1 MKTTLFRSLLLCLLA
16 IGVSLFTFA
25 QEALTETYTTEDGS
39 LSFRYPEGWRIN
51 DLNGQTIM
59 LRGSISAPAAFTFYP
74 PDFVEIFASNAN
86 TAEDALDDMADSF
99 GFIVGSALEYPLVP
113 NTAFATVLEDGEV
126 GFVFMTRLSSGR
138 FAMLQAMTRGS
149 DPEETVRLTLEI
161 LRTMDSGNPFEI
173 GNGNNTTPSV
183 TSTPVV
189 DEGFPQF
196 LTNHAGEWQDAV
208 EELEEQGVIA
218 SGGSLVFNEN
228 RAFFSGQGNFFTP
241 LARNSPFADIIMSGE
256 LSFNVGNLDELE
268 QCVLTSRIETDNRG
282 NATKFLDVGFLN
294 DGTLFVI
301 DVFSRSEDP
310 VFTFSQE
317 SLDLDIPHHILYL
330 AQDDTVT
337 VYLNGELIIENFE
350 IENRSGTYGISL
362 LGRGPSAQC
371 VGNNIWVYQ
380 APAFNPGVCEVS
392 AASTVNKRSGPGT
405 TFDRAGQLGAGV
417 VEMAVAQGN
426 DGDFIW
432 WQLEDDTWVR
442 EDVVRAVGDCRNLP
456 DSE

>member
-1 MKTTLFRSLLLCLLA
+1 MKTTLVRALLLCVFL
-16 IGVSLFTFA
+16 ISIPFITFA
-25 QEALTETYTTEDGS
+25 QEELTETFVSEDGALAFQYPDGWEVDEASGLINLVGATED
-39 LSFRYPEGWRIN
+39 
-51 DLNGQTIM
+51 
-59 LRGSISAPAAFTFYP
+59 AAVVFTFFP
-74 PDFVEIFASNAN
+74 PDFVEIFVSGSD
-86 TAEDALDDMADSF
+86 TAVEALDTMAESLT
-99 GFIVGSALEYPLVP
+99 FITGDAEEFPSALDSAIAPTEQNDIPGVAL
-113 NTAFATVLEDGEV
+113 
-126 GFVFMTRLSSGR
+126 MKKLSSGR
-138 FAMLQAMTRGS
+138 FAMLLAQTIDVDTAAGIIFDVFNS
-149 DPEETVRLTLEI
+149 
-161 LRTMDSGNPFEI
+161 MDSGTP
-173 GNGNNTTPSV
+173 GSASSGNNTTS
-183 TSTPVV
+183 S
-189 DEGFPQF
+189 DEGFPQL

-208 EELEEQGVIA
+208 EELEENGVIA

-241 LARNSPFADIIMSGE
+241 LARNSPYADIIMAGE
-256 LSFNVGNLDELE
+256 LTFNVGNLDELE

-317 SLDLDIPHHILYL
+317 SLDLEIPHHILYL
-330 AQDDTVT
+330 AQDNTVT

-350 IENRSGTYGISL
+350 IENRAGTYGISL

-405 TFDRAGQLGAGV
+405 NFDRAGQLGAGV
-417 VEMAVAQGN
+417 VEMAVGQGS

-456 DSE
+456 DAE